1 MTSVTYLAGVDE
13 VGRGP
18 LAGPVV
24 TAAVI
29 LSPNDPML
37 GQYRDSKRVSEKK
50 RLKQYHHIRRHAISY
65 AVAQANLDEIEQL
78 NILHATMLSM
88 RRCVEALTIQPTE
101 VLVDGNRVP
110 DMPYHVQAIIGGDD
124 SVQEIAAASIVAKV
138 VRDRLMRY
146 LDYQYPNYHF
156 AQHKGYGTKV
166 HMAALREFGPCPVH
180 RMGFAPV
187 AKAAQQRKHLHE
199 SST

>member
-1 MTSVTYLAGVDE
+1 MLAGVDE

-29 LSPNDPML
+29 LSPDDPML

-50 RLKQYHHIRRHAISY
+50 RLKQYHHIRQHAIAY
-65 AVAQANLDEIEQL
+65 AVAQANTDDIERL

-88 RRCVEALTIQPTE
+88 RRCVEALSVSPSK
-101 VLVDGNRVP
+101 VVVDGNRVP
-110 DMPYHVQAIIGGDD
+110 DMPFPTSAVIGGDD
-124 SVQEIAAASIVAKV
+124 KVQEIAAASIVAKV

-146 LDYQYPNYHF
+146 LDYQYPEYQF
-156 AQHKGYGTKV
+156 AKHKGYGTKI
-166 HMAALREFGPCPVH
+166 HMDALKQYGPCPVH

-187 AKAAQQRKHLHE
+187 IKYTRPT
-199 SST
+199 SI

>member
-1 MTSVTYLAGVDE
+1 MTTTPLLAGVDE

-29 LSPNDPML
+29 LSPDDPML
-37 GQYRDSKRVSEKK
+37 GKYRDSKRVSEKK
-50 RLKQYHHIRRHAISY
+50 RLKQYHHIRRHALSY
-65 AVAQANLDEIEQL
+65 AVAQANLEEIEHL

-88 RRCVEALTIQPTE
+88 RRCVEALPLQPTQ

-110 DMPYHVQAIIGGDD
+110 DMPYHVQAVIGGDD

-146 LDYQYPNYHF
+146 LDYQYPAYHF
-156 AQHKGYGTKV
+156 AQHKGYGTKA
-166 HMAALREFGPCPVH
+166 HLDALRKLGPCPVH

-187 AKAAQQRKHLHE
+187 AKAAQQRKRLHE
-199 SST
+199 STT

>member
-1 MTSVTYLAGVDE
+1 MTTTALLAGVDE

-29 LSPNDPML
+29 LSPDDPML
-37 GQYRDSKRVSEKK
+37 GKYRDSKRVSEKK
-50 RLKQYHHIRRHAISY
+50 RLKQYHHIRRHALSY
-65 AVAQANLDEIEQL
+65 AVAQANIKEIEHL

-88 RRCVEALTIQPTE
+88 RRCVEALAIQPNK

-110 DMPYHVQAIIGGDD
+110 DMPYVVQAVIGGDD

-146 LDYQYPNYHF
+146 LDYQYPAYHF
-156 AQHKGYGTKV
+156 SKHKGYGTKA
-166 HMAALREFGPCPVH
+166 HMDALREFGPCPVH
-180 RMGFAPV
+180 RMGFSPV
-187 AKAAQQRKHLHE
+187 AKAAQQRKHPHA
-199 SST
+199 S